1 MYICVEHGIIV
12 FIKQWNMKMTSERIA
27 ELEHLIANIID
38 DMTGYDHSRDRV
50 ESIAH
55 IILVSLM
62 GECKNEI

>member
-1 MYICVEHGIIV
+1 
-12 FIKQWNMKMTSERIA
+12 MTPKRIA

-38 DMTGYDHSRDRV
+38 DMTDYDLNRDRI

-62 GECKNEI
+62 GECNNEI

>member
-1 MYICVEHGIIV
+1 
-12 FIKQWNMKMTSERIA
+12 MTTERIA

-62 GECKNEI
+62 GECNNEI